1 MKKSK
6 DFIRH
11 YDNIMSPEICNA
23 ILDECKSL
31 SFKALTRETPD
42 GNYLTKERKC
52 HGAPL
57 PKQFENDMFESV
69 GQILIK
75 YSQDI
80 KEFNMDNIQDTGYE
94 ILHYKSNEKGEFKS
108 HVDHFDLYPR
118 TLSIS
123 LLLNDD
129 FDGGDF
135 LFFDD
140 QYKAPK
146 KQGGAIGFPSN
157 FCYPHRVS
165 PVTKNDRYSII
176 TWIH

>member
-31 SFKALTRETPD
+31 SFEALTRETPD

-69 GQILIK
+69 GKILVK

-80 KEFNMDNIQDTGYE
+80 KEFNMNNIQDTGYE
-94 ILHYKSNEKGEFKS
+94 ILHYKSMLRKICKGIFC
-108 HVDHFDLYPR
+108 
-118 TLSIS
+118 
-123 LLLNDD
+123 
-129 FDGGDF
+129 
-135 LFFDD
+135 
-140 QYKAPK
+140 
-146 KQGGAIGFPSN
+146 SN
-157 FCYPHRVS
+157 HIQV
-165 PVTKNDRYSII
+165 
-176 TWIH
+176 